1 MPPDS
6 VDLDGHR
13 SGIEQQATEQRRQLE
28 AVRQDQD
35 RLEERQTAFD
45 AFLSAGAAKNW
56 PEAAARAQYVIQ
68 LLMDSYGVRD
78 PRQRELAARVFSDFS
93 ALTRAGTKSPG
104 VEGDDPG
111 AGSGNST

>member
-13 SGIEQQATEQRRQLE
+13 SGTEQQATDQRRQLE
-28 AVRQDQD
+28 AVRQDQG
-35 RLEERQTAFD
+35 RLEERQATFD
-45 AFLSAGAAKNW
+45 AFMSAGPARNW

-78 PRQRELAARVFSDFS
+78 PRQRELVARVFSDF
-93 ALTRAGTKSPG
+93 ATLT
-104 VEGDDPG
+104 GDTPKG
-111 AGSGNST
+111 PEAQ

>member
-28 AVRQDQD
+28 AVREDQG
-35 RLEERQTAFD
+35 RLEARQTAFD
-45 AFLSAGAAKNW
+45 AFLSAGAAQSW

-78 PRQRELAARVFSDFS
+78 PRQREMVARVFADFS
-93 ALTRAGTKSPG
+93 ALTRDGTKSP
-104 VEGDDPG
+104 DID
-111 AGSGNST
+111 